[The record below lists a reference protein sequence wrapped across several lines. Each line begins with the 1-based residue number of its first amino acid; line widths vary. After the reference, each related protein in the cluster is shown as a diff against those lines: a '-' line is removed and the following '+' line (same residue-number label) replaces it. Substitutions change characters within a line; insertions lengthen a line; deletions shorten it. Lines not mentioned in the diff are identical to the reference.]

1 MTERISQINVTT
13 VRLSSELKCDADR
26 VRDFAADIMTNAL
39 TPGQI
44 ADRLRMLGTTLD
56 RRSNRARGYEECIEV
71 EQEARRHG

>member
-1 MTERISQINVTT
+1 MDRISQIRVTT
-13 VRLSSELKCDADR
+13 AKLSSELKCDADR
-26 VRDFAADIMTNAL
+26 VRDFAADIAMGSL

-71 EQEARRHG
+71 EQESRRHG